1 MLALL
6 GLGFLIGIRHA
17 FEADHVA
24 AVATLATKSS
34 SVADTVKQG
43 VVWAIGH
50 SLTLLVFCSIVFLV
64 EAVIPERLAHGL
76 EFAVGIMLVGLG
88 LDVWRRM
95 VKERWHLHGHQHE
108 GHNEGHASHFH
119 FHSHQGDVSHSR
131 STHQHAHQHAFPF
144 RALFVGFMHGM
155 AGSAAL
161 IFLTLGTTLSPTM
174 GLLYIG
180 LFGLGSIAGMTVLS
194 LVIALPLRYS
204 ARSLTWLHQGLQGTI
219 GGVTIIVGV
228 MLVYTTGAE
237 FLG

>member
-1 MLALL
+1 MLTLL

-17 FEADHVA
+17 FEADHAA

-34 SVADTVKQG
+34 SITNTVKQG

-50 SLTLLVFCSIVFLV
+50 SLTLLVFCSMVFLM
-64 EAVIPERLAHGL
+64 EAVIPEYLAHGL
-76 EFAVGIMLVGLG
+76 ELAVGIMLVGLG
-88 LDVWRRM
+88 LDVWRKM
-95 VKERWHLHGHQHE
+95 VKERLHLHVHQHE
-108 GHNEGHASHFH
+108 SHTSHFH
-119 FHSHQGDVSHSR
+119 FHSHRGDVNHSR
-131 STHQHAHQHAFPF
+131 SRHQHAHQYEFPF

-161 IFLTLGTTLSPTM
+161 ILLTLHTTLSPMM
-174 GLLYIG
+174 GLLYIV
-180 LFGLGSIAGMTVLS
+180 LFGLGSIAGMAVLS

-219 GGVTIIVGV
+219 GGVTIILGV
-228 MLVYTTGAE
+228 TLIYTMGAE

>member
-1 MLALL
+1 MLTLL

-17 FEADHVA
+17 FEADHAA

-34 SVADTVKQG
+34 SITNTVKQG

-50 SLTLLVFCSIVFLV
+50 SLTLLVFCSMVFLM
-64 EAVIPERLAHGL
+64 EAVIPEYLAHGL
-76 EFAVGIMLVGLG
+76 ELAVGIMLVGLG
-88 LDVWRRM
+88 LDVWRKM
-95 VKERWHLHGHQHE
+95 VKERMHLHVHQHE
-108 GHNEGHASHFH
+108 SHTSHFH
-119 FHSHQGDVSHSR
+119 FHSHHGDVNHSR
-131 STHQHAHQHAFPF
+131 SRHQHAHQDRFPF

-161 IFLTLGTTLSPTM
+161 ILLTLHTTLSPMM
-174 GLLYIG
+174 GLLYIV
-180 LFGLGSIAGMTVLS
+180 LFGIGSIAGMAVLS

-219 GGVTIIVGV
+219 GGVTIILGV
-228 MLVYTTGAE
+228 TLIYTMGAE